1 VTKTLTLPFLVV
13 VTLGV
18 GAGLAAAQ
26 TQTAPAKPAQTQPA
40 PADVDKAIEQ
50 LRKDARTEVNALIG
64 ANMSFT
70 SEEAAKFWP
79 LYDEYQKKLTA
90 VNDRLVALIKDY
102 TTSFSDMADDHALRL
117 AEQYLAVEEDR
128 VKVRREYLPQFAKIL
143 PGRKVA
149 RFLQIENKMDAVV
162 RYDLAEEIP
171 VIDEAPAR

>member
-1 VTKTLTLPFLVV
+1 MPAARLLLALFLVLAPAVGRAGEADDANLDILRDTIRANKKALVAANLTLS
-13 VTLGV
+13 
-18 GAGLAAAQ
+18 
-26 TQTAPAKPAQTQPA
+26 
-40 PADVDKAIEQ
+40 D
-50 LRKDARTEVNALIG
+50 
-64 ANMSFT
+64 
-70 SEEAAKFWP
+70 EEAAKFWP

-102 TTSFSDMADDHALRL
+102 TTSFSSMADDHALKL
-117 AEQYLAVEEDR
+117 AEDYLSVEEDR

>member
-1 VTKTLTLPFLVV
+1 MRAARLLLALVLVLASGAARAGEADDANLDILRDTIRANKKALVAANLTLS
-13 VTLGV
+13 
-18 GAGLAAAQ
+18 
-26 TQTAPAKPAQTQPA
+26 
-40 PADVDKAIEQ
+40 D
-50 LRKDARTEVNALIG
+50 
-64 ANMSFT
+64 
-70 SEEAAKFWP
+70 EEAAKFWP

-102 TTSFSDMADDHALRL
+102 TTNFSGMADDHALKL
-117 AEQYLAVEEDR
+117 AEDYLGVEEDR

>member
-1 VTKTLTLPFLVV
+1 MRAARLLLALVLLLASGAARAGEADDANLDILRDTIRANKKALVAANLTLS
-13 VTLGV
+13 
-18 GAGLAAAQ
+18 
-26 TQTAPAKPAQTQPA
+26 
-40 PADVDKAIEQ
+40 D
-50 LRKDARTEVNALIG
+50 
-64 ANMSFT
+64 
-70 SEEAAKFWP
+70 EEAAKFWP

-90 VNDRLVALIKDY
+90 VNDRLVALIKEY
-102 TTSFSDMADDHALRL
+102 TTHFSDMPDDQALKL

-128 VKVRREYLPQFAKIL
+128 VKVRREYLPQLGKVL